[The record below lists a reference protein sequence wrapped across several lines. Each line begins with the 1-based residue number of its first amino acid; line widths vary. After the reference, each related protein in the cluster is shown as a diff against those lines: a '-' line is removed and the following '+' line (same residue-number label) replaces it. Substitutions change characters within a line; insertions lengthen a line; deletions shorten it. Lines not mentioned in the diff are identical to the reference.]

1 MRLARQSFYALVF
14 VVCTGAIR
22 GADSWAE
29 AALMTVCSAVFAYWF
44 VQELFRRDD
53 G

>member
-29 AALMTVCSAVFAYWF
+29 AALMTVCAAMFAYWF
-44 VQELFRRDD
+44 VQELFRRGD
-53 G
+53 